1 MVVFVNED
9 FTGSE
14 EILNANPFFRHVHQ
28 SF

>member
-1 MVVFVNED
+1 MVVFMNED

-14 EILNANPFFRHVHQ
+14 EILNANPFFWHVYQ